1 MILVKVSGCDL
12 TAKPLHSVTSGTVG
26 RMVSFEFSPEWA
38 ELVKTAVFKGSGT
51 ARDVALLA
59 SDTCTI
65 PLDVLDEHGG
75 DLEIG
80 VYGRNE
86 AGTVV
91 MPTVWGRIEYI
102 REGVTLSDAD
112 PSEPAPD
119 WTAQVQAAAASALE
133 KAEAVEAAAARG
145 DFDGEDGFSP
155 AVTITTVT
163 GGHTVTITDKDHPAG
178 QSFDVL
184 DGSGGGGGGG
194 GGTGNY
200 NDLLN
205 KPQINSVPLSGNL
218 SASDLGLAA
227 ASAIPTKTSDLTNDS
242 GFLTSAP
249 VTSVNGEDGDVVL
262 TQDDIGSGS
271 TYARTHN
278 DYTDADKAAVGTISG
293 KQAAITANGIL
304 KGNGTGTVTAA
315 EAGTDYQAPL
325 GVTGA
330 TAGQYVK
337 IKTVDASGV
346 PTAYEAGTPSG
357 GGSSGPDPYTSD
369 PANLGTKSPGSSTNY
384 SRGDHVHQMPSAA
397 DVGAQAKI
405 TASGI
410 LKGNGSGGVS
420 AATAGTDYQ
429 AAITAS
435 GILKGT
441 GSAVTAA
448 TAGTDYQAAITASGL
463 LKGNGSGGV
472 SAATAGTDY
481 QAAITASGILK
492 GTGSGVTAATAG
504 TDYQAPLGVTG
515 ASAGQYVKIK
525 TVDGSGKPTA
535 YEAGTPSSGSSVSPY
550 TYNPADLGTANPGSS
565 SDYARGDHVHKK
577 PTLSDLGAAAAGL
590 GITGASSGKLVKISS
605 VSSGVPT
612 AYAAATAGTDYQ
624 APITATGILT
634 RSSGGVIDGA
644 EAGWDYTLILS
655 GGSVTLYEEDWD
667 QISNWGGVSVSDL
680 YAQTVTDSSMN
691 QYTKVDVQADPAA
704 YAQLI
709 NDGVQV
715 LFAGTQ
721 YNQSTNKYDIV
732 FYALGG
738 QPSEDIDVQYTYYD
752 IR

>member
-12 TAKPLHSVTSGTVG
+12 TAKPLHAVTSGTVG

-65 PLDVLDEHGG
+65 PLDVLDEYGG

-86 AGTVV
+86 EGTVV

-145 DFDGEDGFSP
+145 DFDGQDGEDGFSP
-155 AVTITTVT
+155 AVTITPVT

-194 GGTGNY
+194 GTGNY

-205 KPQINSVPLSGNL
+205 KPQINSIPLYGNL
-218 SASDLGLAA
+218 SAADLGLAA
-227 ASAIPTKTSDLTNDS
+227 AADVPTKTSDLTNDS

-293 KQAAITANGIL
+293 KQTAITANGIL
-304 KGNGTGTVTAA
+304 KGVGTGTVTAA
-315 EAGTDYQAPL
+315 QAGQDYQAPL

-330 TAGQYVK
+330 SAGQYVK

-357 GGSSGPDPYTSD
+357 GGGGTTDYDELTDKPQINSVTLSGNKSAADLGIAAAADIPTKTSD
-369 PANLGTKSPGSSTNY
+369 LTNDSGFITSVPVTSVNGQTGAVSLSIPSTAAEVGAIAAPPSPASGNVLTYNGSAWAAAAPSGGGSVTPSDTNPANLAASASPGSLSAY
-384 SRGDHVHQMPSAA
+384 SRGDHVHKRPTLSEL
-397 DVGAQAKI
+397 GAQPAI
-405 TASGI
+405 TATGI
-410 LKGNGSGGVS
+410 LKRSSGGTIS
-420 AATAGTDYQ
+420 
-429 AAITAS
+429 
-435 GILKGT
+435 
-441 GSAVTAA
+441 
-448 TAGTDYQAAITASGL
+448 
-463 LKGNGSGGV
+463 
-472 SAATAGTDY
+472 
-481 QAAITASGILK
+481 
-492 GTGSGVTAATAG
+492 
-504 TDYQAPLGVTG
+504 
-515 ASAGQYVKIK
+515 
-525 TVDGSGKPTA
+525 
-535 YEAGTPSSGSSVSPY
+535 
-550 TYNPADLGTANPGSS
+550 
-565 SDYARGDHVHKK
+565 
-577 PTLSDLGAAAAGL
+577 GAA
-590 GITGASSGKLVKISS
+590 
-605 VSSGVPT
+605 
-612 AYAAATAGTDYQ
+612 AGTDYQ
-624 APITATGILT
+624 APITAGGILYGDG
-634 RSSGGVIDGA
+634 SGGVSQA
-644 EAGWDYTLILS
+644 EEGWDYTLISLDT
-655 GGSVTLYEEDWD
+655 VTLYAEDWTQLSAWG
-667 QISNWGGVSVSDL
+667 QIPISDL
-680 YAQTVTDSSMN
+680 YAQTIEKSVIN
-691 QYTKVDVQADPAA
+691 HHTKVDVQADPAV

-709 NDGVQV
+709 KDGVQA

-721 YNQSTNKYDIV
+721 QHQNTTGCDVV
-732 FYALGG
+732 FYALGAC
-738 QPSEDIDVQYTYYD
+738 PSEDVDVQFTYYD